1 MVRFYFTS
9 TNDPNHLSGDRSSFQ
24 PREKKRE
31 TDDLTLSVE
40 GVQSLTSVRMALE
53 RSRRSL
59 CFSSH
64 AT

>member
-1 MVRFYFTS
+1 MRKEVNFT
-9 TNDPNHLSGDRSSFQ
+9 NNPNHL
-24 PREKKRE
+24 EKIKKENNRL
-31 TDDLTLSVE
+31 LTLSVE
-40 GVQSLTSVRMALE
+40 GVQSLTSVRIALE